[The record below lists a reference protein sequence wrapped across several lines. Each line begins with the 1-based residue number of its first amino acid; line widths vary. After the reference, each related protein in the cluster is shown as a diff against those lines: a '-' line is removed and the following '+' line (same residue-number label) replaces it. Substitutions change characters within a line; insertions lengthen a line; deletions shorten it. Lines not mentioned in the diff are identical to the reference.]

1 MKKIIKKVLVAI
13 DWIFL
18 KIQGFAIST
27 FSKESL
33 NTIMLSFCKA
43 AETKSTY
50 VSYQIK
56 SKDTTEIPILSG
68 LEQSH
73 SFAIVLQGP
82 ICIKDEMTYN
92 TVRFYKQT
100 YPYANI
106 IISTW
111 VDEAEE
117 NVKRLAELGTIIVR
131 NEKPS
136 NNGFWN
142 VNYQIV
148 SSLAGIKKA
157 QELGCEF
164 AVKTRTDQRVCKPFI
179 FDTMLSTIQL
189 FPSVSEKQRG
199 RIVTLSMWGGGM
211 FSPYYTS
218 DFLYLG
224 HTEDLIRLFS
234 VPLDKKI
241 FDYNSRRNVRRLTRR
256 EASVQMFSPE
266 IYIMKHYC
274 NDILGLSC
282 KDTVESYWYVVR
294 NYLICFGRMDI
305 DLMWNK
311 NNDLNNIYD
320 LNMNTSSYY
329 GKSDSPERLSTMCF
343 DFFNWLNLY
352 MGNIKY
358 DTCYERY
365 ADVTLFA
372 INDKKIH

>member
-1 MKKIIKKVLVAI
+1 MKEVIKKVLVAI

-18 KIQGFAIST
+18 KIQGFAISA
-27 FSKESL
+27 FRKDNL
-33 NTIMLSFCKA
+33 NATMLSFCKA

-56 SKDTTEIPILSG
+56 PKDTTEIPILSG

-179 FDTMLSTIQL
+179 FDTMLSSTQL
-189 FPSVSEKQRG
+189 FPSVSEKQRS
-199 RIVTLSMWGGGM
+199 RIATLDGFGCGM
-211 FSPYYTS
+211 FFPYHTC

-224 HTEDLIRLFS
+224 YTEDLIQLFS
-234 VPLDKKI
+234 IPLDLRVDDMNI
-241 FDYNSRRNVRRLTRR
+241 RRNLNYLTRHQLS
-256 EASVQMFSPE
+256 EQMLPPE

-274 NDILGLSC
+274 MDVLGFCC
-282 KDTVESYWYVVR
+282 KDTVESYWHVVK
-294 NYLICFGRMDI
+294 NYLICYGMKDV
-305 DLMWNK
+305 DLMWDKYNC
-311 NNDLNNIYD
+311 LYD
-320 LNMNTSSYY
+320 LNRYTFSYY
-329 GKSDSPERLSTMCF
+329 GRSDSHDRLSTMCF

-358 DTCYERY
+358 DKHYEKY

-372 INDKKIH
+372 TNDKKTY

>member
-1 MKKIIKKVLVAI
+1 MKEIIKKVLVAI

-18 KIQGFAIST
+18 KIQGFAISA
-27 FSKESL
+27 FRKDSL

-43 AETKSTY
+43 VETKSTY

-56 SKDTTEIPILSG
+56 PKDTTEIPILSG
-68 LEQSH
+68 LKQSH

-111 VDEAEE
+111 ADEAEE
-117 NVKRLAELGTIIVR
+117 NVKRLAELGAVIVR

-136 NNGFWN
+136 NNGCWN

-148 SSLAGIKKA
+148 SSLAGTKKA

-179 FDTMLSTIQL
+179 FDTMLSTLQF
-189 FPSVSEKQRG
+189 FPSISEKQKG
-199 RIVTLSMWGGGM
+199 RIVTLGVNSGGM
-211 FSPYYTS
+211 FIPYHTC

-224 HTEDLIRLFS
+224 YTEDLIKLFS
-234 VPLDKKI
+234 IPLDLRVDDMNIKRKL
-241 FDYNSRRNVRRLTRR
+241 SCLTRHQLS
-256 EASVQMFSPE
+256 EQMLPPE

-274 NDILGLSC
+274 MDVLGFCC

-294 NYLICFGRMDI
+294 NYLICYGMKDV
-305 DLMWNK
+305 DLLWNK
-311 NNDLNNIYD
+311 YNCLFDLNFY
-320 LNMNTSSYY
+320 TSSYY

-365 ADVTLFA
+365 ADVTLLA

>member
-1 MKKIIKKVLVAI
+1 MKEVIKKVLVSI
-13 DWIFL
+13 DRIFL

-33 NTIMLSFCKA
+33 NTIMLYFCKA
-43 AETKSTY
+43 AETKKTY
-50 VSYQIK
+50 VAYQIK
-56 SKDTTEIPILSG
+56 PKDTTEIPILSG

-117 NVKRLAELGTIIVR
+117 NVKRLAELGAVIVR

-199 RIVTLSMWGGGM
+199 RVVTLGICSGGM
-211 FSPYYTS
+211 FIPYDTS
-218 DFLYLG
+218 DFVFLG
-224 HTEDLIRLFS
+224 YTEDLFQLFS
-234 VPLDKKI
+234 IPLDQRIFEYNYKK
-241 FDYNSRRNVRRLTRR
+241 NVQQLTRR
-256 EASVQMFSPE
+256 QISELKIPE
-266 IYIMKHYC
+266 VYILKHYC

-294 NYLICFGRMDI
+294 NYLICYGMKDV
-305 DLMWNK
+305 DLMWDKYNC
-311 NNDLNNIYD
+311 LYD
-320 LNMNTSSYY
+320 LNFYTSSYR
-329 GKSDSPERLSTMCF
+329 GKSDSPERLSTMGF

-358 DTCYERY
+358 DTRYERY
-365 ADVTLFA
+365 ADVTLLA